1 MYSDVP
7 RLLWSCSY
15 NCCKLW
21 SWWCLRVPSLTT
33 QIWSLWLLPTCARLM
48 ANQFIK
54 IPCFDS
60 TCQTSNTYWILLVCI
75 DAKKDLLCHVG
86 NHQLSAVLCH
96 DPWADLMPPKAKPDL
111 GFVKNRICGPCWNQN
126 SLCCSFAAL
135 SNLKF
140 GVVPYCFLIHG
151 ISIRLKFLNIP

>member
-1 MYSDVP
+1 
-7 RLLWSCSY
+7 
-15 NCCKLW
+15 
-21 SWWCLRVPSLTT
+21 
-33 QIWSLWLLPTCARLM
+33 M

-75 DAKKDLLCHVG
+75 DAKKDLQCHVG

-111 GFVKNRICGPCWNQN
+111 GFVKNRIGLPCWFPKIVFAVRSQN
-126 SLCCSFAAL
+126 FQILSLGLYQLYPTVS
-135 SNLKF
+135 
-140 GVVPYCFLIHG
+140 
-151 ISIRLKFLNIP
+151 